1 MEMQHQSVSS
11 LARWAQN
18 VYVALAGLILLG
30 IFTQGF
36 LIGAMLF
43 GGSASGRQAHGL
55 LGMILVVFVLLQAIS
70 GLLTPFPSLIK
81 WGSWLLFALVV
92 IQIMLPSLGAVAGSL
107 HPANA
112 TLLFGVDVFLLVRA
126 WQWRRSK

>member
-1 MEMQHQSVSS
+1 MEMLHSDISP

-18 VYVALAGLILLG
+18 IYVALAGLILLG

-36 LIGAMLF
+36 LIGTMLF
-43 GGSASGRQAHGL
+43 GGSTSGRQAHGL

-70 GLLTPFPSLIK
+70 GLLTRFPGLIK
-81 WGSWLLFALVV
+81 WGSWLLFALAVL
-92 IQIMLPSLGAVAGSL
+92 QIMLPSLGAIAGSL